1 MSMSPKPLNTFYDK
15 KTPLMLAAAM
25 GHLEM
30 VEFLYDHAKAAKK
43 DR

>member
-1 MSMSPKPLNTFYDK
+1 MSMPPKPLNTFYDK